1 MKKIMVIGGGTDNV
15 ASEDALYT
23 VAFID
28 NQYEI
33 EGTQLQG
40 NWHFDEV
47 ESMVL
52 NDVEYS
58 IGTYGT
64 SDGTGIGMA
73 SISDPSKGVV
83 SAGSGIKHNDVAVIN
98 NVVFTATDEGI
109 YYNKAR
115 SGFDL

>member
-23 VAFID
+23 VAFIG

-109 YYNKAR
+109 
-115 SGFDL
+115 